1 MEKKKR
7 QRLVFIA
14 ILVSGLAIRFLL
26 APYTTGSD
34 IAQFAGFADTFL
46 RHGLC
51 FYKYSGMDSY
61 IHEGW
66 PYNWPYVYGPILILF
81 LGLLR
86 LFIRTDVI
94 HYYDILG
101 HYYVYVPT
109 EWIIA
114 CKSLFILF
122 DTLSAVMIYL
132 IIKKLAGNT
141 RKALLG
147 MSIYFFNPMVIY
159 VSSIY
164 GMFDPIALFFILLA
178 LDLLLRN
185 KRVLSSVLMGL
196 SLVTKQTMLFSIV
209 YHLLSILRREGI
221 KKFLIQSFVIIGVST
236 IIMAPF
242 MVCPGSL
249 RVFLDNL
256 AFASTPTYTYP
267 ISYSF
272 NGFSSLATYLH
283 SINHIDTL
291 WVMRYW
297 FVPAII
303 LTLLYVLA
311 LVKGKNDL
319 VLPFIIGY
327 LVYIATYWRVNAQ
340 YLLPGVAFLVLA
352 LFHPAVKG
360 RAKLPVAVS
369 IFLMGFWPIMFPT
382 SWWAHVHI
390 RHPNMFIWKLLDF
403 FSLMVFGRIYYV
415 CYSMLLTITLYVT
428 IITLIS
434 RMHIE

>member
-1 MEKKKR
+1 MEKEKR

-14 ILVSGLAIRFLL
+14 ILASGLAIRSLL
-26 APYTTGSD
+26 TPYTTGSD

-51 FYKYSGMDSY
+51 FYKYSGAYAY

-86 LFIRTDVI
+86 LFVRTNVI
-94 HYYDILG
+94 HYYDTSG

-109 EWIIA
+109 EWIVA
-114 CKSLFILF
+114 CKSLFVLF

-132 IIKKLAGNT
+132 IIKRLTGNT

-185 KRVLSSVLMGL
+185 KHVLSSVIMGL
-196 SLVTKQTMLFSIV
+196 SLVTKQTMLFPII
-209 YHLLSILRREGI
+209 YHLLSVLRREGVR
-221 KKFLIQSFVIIGVST
+221 KFLVQLFMVIGVST

-242 MVCPGSL
+242 MVCPGSVK
-249 RVFLDNL
+249 VFLDNL
-256 AFASTPTYTYP
+256 ELISTPAYTYP

-283 SINHIDTL
+283 SIQGSDTL
-291 WVMRYW
+291 WVMKYW

-303 LTLLYVLA
+303 LSLYYVIVLI
-311 LVKGKNDL
+311 KRRSDP
-319 VLPFIIGY
+319 VLSIIVGY

-360 RAKLPVAVS
+360 RAKLPVAAS

-390 RHPNMFIWKLLDF
+390 MHPNMFIWRFLDF
-403 FSLMVFGRIYYV
+403 FSLMVFSRLYYV